1 MKQMFEQESNE
12 IEINL
17 RELYIV
23 LKRNLLKIILV
34 TVLFAGI
41 VGSYTK
47 YFITPTYSST
57 AELYIVSSEDGQQ
70 LYNLTVGD
78 QLAQDYIRLVTTK
91 TVLQTVIDDLDLDMD
106 YHELQ
111 SKVIVENPE
120 ETRFMTITV
129 TDSDPKQARDL
140 AQRVAVVTSRMVSNT
155 MDVPAPTIVDA
166 AEEPETPDSPNVSLN
181 AIVGGFIGLVL
192 AISVIIF
199 KVVLNDTIND
209 EDDIERYLG
218 INMLAKLPSEHLK
231 RNRKTKKQ
239 KDLYKKL

>member
-166 AEEPETPDSPNVSLN
+166 AEESETPDSPNVSLN

-192 AISVIIF
+192 AISVILV
-199 KVVLNDTIND
+199 KVVLNDTINN

-218 INMLAKLPSEHLK
+218 INMLAQLPSEHLK
-231 RNRKTKKQ
+231 RNKKNKKQ